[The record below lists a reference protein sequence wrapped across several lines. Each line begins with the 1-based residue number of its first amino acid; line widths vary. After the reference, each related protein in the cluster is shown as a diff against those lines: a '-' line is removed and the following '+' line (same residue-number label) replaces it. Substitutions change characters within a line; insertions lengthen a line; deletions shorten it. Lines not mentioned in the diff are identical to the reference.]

1 MMNDSLITYLRKA
14 LSLAK
19 IQRGF
24 CAPNPA
30 VGVVLVKEDKIIAT
44 GFHKRSGLPH
54 AEVEAIRSAGE
65 DAKDC
70 DLYVTLEPCCHYGKT
85 PPCTDLI
92 IQSGIKS
99 VYYGLRDPNS
109 IVSGNGAQQ
118 LEKAGIRCFFI
129 ELPEINAFYESYRY
143 WTKHKRPW
151 TTAKLALSLDG
162 KIAGSKGEPVVLTGE
177 KLKKYT
183 FECRKKSDALLTT
196 INTILKDDPKLNVR
210 LNGKEIKKTIYI
222 LDSSLRLPFTAMIH
236 ESAEKIII
244 FHEKQ
249 ADAKQKQALIDR
261 NIRCI
266 EITRRK
272 GILDLSKILDVI
284 GNDGIHDLWI
294 EAGGHCFESLLS
306 KNLLNRAL
314 IYISP
319 KILGVY
325 ATSAFKTPFS
335 FSEHAI
341 QWHQYGKDAIC
352 EVQFS

>member
-1 MMNDSLITYLRKA
+1 MNDSLITYLRKA

-19 IQRGF
+19 IRRGF

-30 VGVVLVKEDKIIAT
+30 VGVVLAKEDKIIAT

-65 DAKDC
+65 NAKGC

-129 ELPEINAFYESYRY
+129 ELPEINAFYESYHH

-151 TTAKLALSLDG
+151 ATAKLALSLDG
-162 KIAGSKGEPVVLTGE
+162 KIAGPKGEPVLLTGQE
-177 KLKKYT
+177 LKQYT

-210 LNGKEIKKTIYI
+210 LDGEEIKKTIYI
-222 LDSSLRLPFTAMIH
+222 LDSNLRLPFTAMIH
-236 ESAEKIII
+236 ESAERIII

-249 ADAKQKQALIDR
+249 ADKKQKKALIDK

-272 GILDLSKILDVI
+272 DGLDLSKIFDVI

-294 EAGGHCFESLLS
+294 EAGGHCFESFLNN
-306 KNLLNRAL
+306 NLLNRAL

-325 ATSAFKTPFS
+325 ATSAFKIPFS
-335 FSEHAI
+335 FSKHAL

-352 EVQFS
+352 EVQFQ